1 MLDCATVVILDQ
13 KERLTS
19 RCRVP
24 TDAVYFIFSVVVH
37 EGWVL
42 CGFCKQ
48 EPKGNYKNK
57 EFHRLQT
64 PTLLCY

>member
-48 EPKGNYKNK
+48 EPKGNYEK
-57 EFHRLQT
+57 
-64 PTLLCY
+64 